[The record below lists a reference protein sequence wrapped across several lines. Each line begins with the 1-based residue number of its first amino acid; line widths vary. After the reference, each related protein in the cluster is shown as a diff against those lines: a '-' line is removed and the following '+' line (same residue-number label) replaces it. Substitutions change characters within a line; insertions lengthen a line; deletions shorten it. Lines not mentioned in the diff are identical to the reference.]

1 MAFSPH
7 EKMDAC
13 SQRII
18 DGSQEFSL
26 RCNSCARLLKPE
38 AAAMTDSYC
47 IDVLPVLD
55 ESSMQ
60 VTVTCPYGSF
70 EDEDSCSILGLSERG
85 ITNPPF
91 SSELSLLKFLEASC
105 PSESQLCLDVHQ
117 NCENYIDLKIES
129 AHNSSSQRDTE
140 FTEKSLEAPKIADDN
155 FKPMRAD
162 SVPNAALLKKSSMQV
177 GGKIMQFLVDCSLML
192 LKYTSRVTKTA
203 MNLHSSTDKCMNER
217 GLESTNNKFQRYK
230 RSTSFNSRK
239 IVLFS
244 SILSSMGTMVLIYLT
259 LRVKQISDGL
269 VRV

>member
-1 MAFSPH
+1 MNVPH
-7 EKMDAC
+7 HGKQMDAC

-192 LKYTSRVTKTA
+192 LKYTSR
-203 MNLHSSTDKCMNER
+203 DKCMNER